1 MDLDALR
8 KQKQQ
13 RKQFQA
19 VRDNIHRFNSTQPS
33 EEAIRLY
40 NLAKCH
46 YDGLEGCEENTHL
59 AMEEYLKAAE
69 LGHTQAMTEVGYDYA
84 DSEDS
89 ILGYD
94 LEKAEKWGNKA
105 IESGDPDGY
114 FTLYNVCVE
123 RGNGQEAFNLLE
135 KGAELGSK
143 DCIEELADDLYYG
156 VGPADYEIE
165 EDEERAFKLLASL
178 EWDED
183 HLTALERLADLYA
196 GYKKDPERAL
206 EYYEKVI
213 QLSPSDYSVM
223 TSLGRLLL
231 NEEKVKD
238 YKRAKQLLLE
248 ASENKEREAMNLL
261 GLMYLEGKGM
271 PVNIDMGIMWLTKAS
286 EEGSIAAMF
295 NLGDY
300 YKKNNKSEAIKW
312 LKKAADWGAKVAL
325 DELKELGVAYTPN
338 FTERE
343 NHERVTTESDDN
355 NIVQDIIDV
364 NLDNLSSILDAKR
377 SRFKEI
383 IKDIQ
388 KTIDSDEI
396 DDYDKDRLRI
406 LQMALSFAY
415 FEAHYLDEDFDKY
428 EDIYYEIIDK
438 IDEINPSMAY
448 QNNEAE
454 IIYLL
459 ANMYS
464 IDRFQNVKP
473 LDKLEQLWEDI
484 NKLELDESQMEF
496 KPSFWLNKAK
506 ETYELQKRIFD
517 NSDSHTSSSVSSVVS
532 SRSSPIHSVVSSL
545 PVSSIYTKL
554 KKILIEKL

>member
-13 RKQFQA
+13 RKQFQF
-19 VRDNIHRFNSTQPS
+19 VRDNIHRFNSTKPS
-33 EEAIRLY
+33 EEAVRLY

-46 YDGLEGCEENTHL
+46 YDGLEGCEENTRL

-69 LGHTQAMTEVGYDYA
+69 LGHPQAMIKVGYDYA

-94 LEKAEKWGNKA
+94 LEKAQKWGNKA
-105 IESGDPDGY
+105 ISGGDPDGY
-114 FTLYNVCVE
+114 FTLYNVYE
-123 RGNGQEAFNLLE
+123 EKGNGKEAFNLLE
-135 KGAELGSK
+135 KGAELSSK

-156 VGPADYEIE
+156 IGPADFEIE
-165 EDEERAFKLLASL
+165 KDEERAFKLLVSI

-183 HLTALERLADLYA
+183 HLTALERLGDLYA
-196 GYKKDPERAL
+196 GYKKDPEKAL
-206 EYYEKVI
+206 EYYERVI

-248 ASENKEREAMNLL
+248 ASENKEREAMNFL

-271 PVNIDMGIMWLTKAS
+271 PENIDMGIMWLTKAS
-286 EEGSIAAMF
+286 EEGSIAAMV

-300 YKKNNKSEAIKW
+300 NKKNNKSEAIKW
-312 LKKAADWGAKVAL
+312 FKKAADCGAIVAL
-325 DELKELGVAYTPN
+325 DELKELGIAYTPN

-343 NHERVTTESDDN
+343 NQKRVVTESNN
-355 NIVQDIIDV
+355 NIVQDIIEV
-364 NLDNLSSILDAKR
+364 YLDNLSSILDSKR

-388 KTIDSDEI
+388 KTINSDGT

-406 LQMALSFAY
+406 LQMTLSFAY

-428 EDIYYEIIDK
+428 EDTYNEIIDK
-438 IDEINPSMAY
+438 IDEINSSMAY

-454 IIYLL
+454 IIYLIS
-459 ANMYS
+459 NIYS
-464 IDRFQNVKP
+464 IHRFENIKP
-473 LDKLEQLWEDI
+473 LDKLEQLWVEI
-484 NKLELDESQMEF
+484 NKLELDEAQMEF
-496 KPSFWLNKAK
+496 KPLFWLNKAK
-506 ETYELQKRIFD
+506 ETYDLQKRIFD
-517 NSDSHTSSSVSSVVS
+517 NSDSQTSSTVSSVIS
-532 SRSSPIHSVVSSL
+532 SLSSPIHSVFSLLLASSRN
-545 PVSSIYTKL
+545 
-554 KKILIEKL
+554 